1 METENLSSEEYKDNN
16 IEDLKGYFDTAIV
29 VLQGGIRDDGNL
41 PVIAKMR
48 MFAGIIEYHKALE
61 RGLSPVLILS
71 GGATAYPNNEPIQ
84 ETAVMKELMLKYD
97 VDSLRVIEETD
108 SIDTISNAKY
118 SSEILEK
125 LGFLENGIT
134 LLITNEFHLQ
144 RSKNAFK
151 RYYKGPLFPVSA
163 EEILKS
169 LGDRYRLPNDVLE
182 KPYGKYAMKFI
193 ESIDNTRLGKKD
205 NFIELF
211 SFLPGGRDL
220 LLLIANLTR
229 K

>member
-134 LLITNEFHLQ
+134 LLITN
-144 RSKNAFK
+144 
-151 RYYKGPLFPVSA
+151 
-163 EEILKS
+163 
-169 LGDRYRLPNDVLE
+169 
-182 KPYGKYAMKFI
+182 
-193 ESIDNTRLGKKD
+193 
-205 NFIELF
+205 
-211 SFLPGGRDL
+211 
-220 LLLIANLTR
+220 
-229 K
+229 